1 MLICEKCGGRLKVTN
16 TFNQV
21 KNNEILRR
29 LKCLKCG
36 AVCTSI
42 EGIVNFSDILKG
54 GGDIGNG
61 NNGNGTGED
70 EAAES

>member
-21 KNNEILRR
+21 KNNEIIRR

-36 AVCTSI
+36 AVTTSI
-42 EGIVNFSDILKG
+42 ESIVDFSEILKG

-61 NNGNGTGED
+61 NNGTGTGEN
-70 EAAES
+70 EAS